1 MVANEDSTYLLWH
14 SIDHI
19 DQYGPF
25 STHART
31 RQDIGKPVI
40 EKPVENGSPA
50 TASSL
55 MEATV
60 APHEPAHATQEGFH
74 DRNAGANGEQ
84 YSSV

>member
-1 MVANEDSTYLLWH
+1 MCGDSTYLLWH

-19 DQYGPF
+19 DQYGPM

-31 RQDIGKPVI
+31 RQDISKPVI
-40 EKPVENGSPA
+40 EKPVENSNPA

-55 MEATV
+55 NEATV
-60 APHEPAHATQEGFH
+60 APPEPAHATPEGFH
-74 DRNAGANGEQ
+74 DRDAGANGEQ